1 MQVLAVPEAADVL
14 TAAETSSQRTDE
26 GIILLSLLLEN
37 KTLLFLKTYVP
48 PNLLVASSGG
58 IATR

>member
-1 MQVLAVPEAADVL
+1 MQIIKCAKAADVL

-37 KTLLFLKTYVP
+37 KTLLFFKTYVP